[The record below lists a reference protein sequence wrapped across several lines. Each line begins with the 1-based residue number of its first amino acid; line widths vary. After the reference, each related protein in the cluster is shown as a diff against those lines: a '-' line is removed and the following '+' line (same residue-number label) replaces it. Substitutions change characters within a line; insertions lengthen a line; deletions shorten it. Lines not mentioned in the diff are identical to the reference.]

1 MFKIYL
7 TNTIFS
13 LIIFLFIKLKT
24 KEEFFIG
31 FIIMICLPFFG
42 SIFYIINIYYRKK
55 ITSKFNNSELE
66 KDNYSKSDNLKS
78 KPFYLSKNMEV
89 IPIEDALVLNDEKI
103 KKSLIINVLKSDSYK
118 YLDFLKEAIRDEDTE
133 TSHYAATAV
142 TEVKRKLTLAIQEFK
157 EKYQKNKTDLTIIK
171 AYADA
176 LKKYNDSGLLDKNA
190 YQKNLSTYKDLLEKI
205 IEMEAADEYLYE
217 EIINCYIILKDFERA
232 IEYCNQYFENFKKS
246 EKPYLLIMKIYFI
259 NKNRT
264 KFNKV
269 LRKLRESNIILNR
282 DSLNLIKFWLEGEI

>member
-13 LIIFLFIKLKT
+13 LLIFLFIKLKT
-24 KEEFFIG
+24 REEFFIG

-42 SIFYIINIYYRKK
+42 NIFYIINIYYRKK

-190 YQKNLSTYKDLLEKI
+190 YQKNLSTYKELLEKI

>member
-1 MFKIYL
+1 M
-7 TNTIFS
+7 
-13 LIIFLFIKLKT
+13 
-24 KEEFFIG
+24 
-31 FIIMICLPFFG
+31 
-42 SIFYIINIYYRKK
+42 
-55 ITSKFNNSELE
+55 
-66 KDNYSKSDNLKS
+66 
-78 KPFYLSKNMEV
+78 
-89 IPIEDALVLNDEKI
+89 EDALVLNDEKI
-103 KKSLIINVLKSDSYK
+103 KKSFIINVLKSDSYK

-190 YQKNLSTYKDLLEKI
+190 YQKNLSTYKELLEKI

>member
-7 TNTIFS
+7 INILFS
-13 LIIFLFIKLKT
+13 LIIFLFIKLK
-24 KEEFFIG
+24 KKQEHFIG

-42 SIFYIINIYYRKK
+42 SIFYLINIYYREK
-55 ITSKFNNSELE
+55 IASKFKSLEL
-66 KDNYSKSDNLKS
+66 KKANYSKSNDLML
-78 KPFYLSKNMEV
+78 KPFYLSKKMEV
-89 IPIEDALVLNDEKI
+89 IPVEDALVLNDGKI
-103 KKSLIINVLKSDSYK
+103 KQDLIINVLKSDPYK
-118 YLDFLKEAIRDEDTE
+118 YLGFLKKALKDEDTE

-142 TEVKRKLTLAIQEFK
+142 TEIKRKLTLEIQQV
-157 EKYQKNKTDLTIIK
+157 EKSYQKNRTDLSVIK

-190 YQKNLSTYKDLLEKI
+190 YGKNLSIYKELLEKI
-205 IEMEAADEYLYE
+205 IEMDEWDEYIYE
-217 EIINCYIILKDFERA
+217 EIINCYILLKDFKKA
-232 IEYCNQYFENFKKS
+232 IEYCNIYFEKFKKS

-269 LRKLRESNIILNR
+269 LEKLKESNIILNR
-282 DSLNLIKFWLEGEI
+282 DSLNLIKFWLEGEF

>member
-13 LIIFLFIKLKT
+13 LLIFLFIKLKT

-66 KDNYSKSDNLKS
+66 KDNYSKSYNLKS

-190 YQKNLSTYKDLLEKI
+190 YQKNLSTYKELLQKI

>member
-24 KEEFFIG
+24 REECFVG

-205 IEMEAADEYLYE
+205 IEMETADEYLYE

>member
-7 TNTIFS
+7 INIIFS
-13 LIIFLFIKLKT
+13 LIIFLFGKVKK
-24 KEEFFIG
+24 KEEYFIG

-42 SIFYIINIYYRKK
+42 SVFYIMNIYYRKK
-55 ITSKFNNSELE
+55 VTSKSKVSELE
-66 KDNYSKSDNLKS
+66 KDSYSQSDDLTS
-78 KPFYLSKNMEV
+78 KPFYLSKKMDV
-89 IPIEDALVLNDEKI
+89 IPVEDALVLNDEKI
-103 KKSLIINVLKSDSYK
+103 KQDLIINVLKSDPYK
-118 YLDFLKEAIRDEDTE
+118 YLGFLKKALKDEDTE

-142 TEVKRKLTLAIQEFK
+142 TEVKRKLTLEIQEF
-157 EKYQKNKTDLTIIK
+157 EERYEKNKTDLTVIK

-176 LKKYNDSGLLDKNA
+176 IKKYNDSGLLDKSA
-190 YQKNLSTYKDLLEKI
+190 YQKNLYIYIELLEKI
-205 IEMEAADEYLYE
+205 IGIDESDEYLYE
-217 EIINCYIILKDFERA
+217 EIINCYILLKEFKKA
-232 IEYCNQYFENFKKS
+232 IEYCNRYFEKFKKS

-269 LRKLRESNIILNR
+269 LEKLKESNVILNK

>member
-24 KEEFFIG
+24 REECFVG

-190 YQKNLSTYKDLLEKI
+190 YQKNLSTYKELLEKI